1 MPALRHLGLCLAL
14 LLPLAAEWPAHS
26 ETLPICYNYGCK
38 QRGEA
43 VLGPL
48 DNDQLASLLDQP
60 DAEGER
66 AAVGQAIGLMNQ
78 IAARTTPI
86 ATDRGGNVQDS
97 GDGSQDC
104 IDHSRNATTYLHY
117 LLEHGWLRFHRVLEP
132 AWRAPWL
139 VDLHYAAV
147 IEDLKDGLRYAV
159 DAWFF
164 DHGHPAAV
172 LPLPDWNKGFSP
184 Q

>member
-1 MPALRHLGLCLAL
+1 MSCLPCAILACVLRL

-78 IAARTTPI
+78 IAARTADCRRPG
-86 ATDRGGNVQDS
+86 RQCS
-97 GDGSQDC
+97 GQRRRQPG
-104 IDHSRNATTYLHY
+104 LH
-117 LLEHGWLRFHRVLEP
+117 
-132 AWRAPWL
+132 
-139 VDLHYAAV
+139 
-147 IEDLKDGLRYAV
+147 
-159 DAWFF
+159 
-164 DHGHPAAV
+164 
-172 LPLPDWNKGFSP
+172 
-184 Q
+184 

>member
-1 MPALRHLGLCLAL
+1 M
-14 LLPLAAEWPAHS
+14 
-26 ETLPICYNYGCK
+26 
-38 QRGEA
+38 
-43 VLGPL
+43 
-48 DNDQLASLLDQP
+48 
-60 DAEGER
+60 
-66 AAVGQAIGLMNQ
+66 GQAIGLMNQ

-86 ATDRGGNVQDS
+86 AADRGGNVQDS
-97 GDGSQDC
+97 GDGSQYC

>member
-1 MPALRHLGLCLAL
+1 MPALRHLCLCLAL

-78 IAARTTPI
+78 DRRAYHADCRRPGRQCSGQRRRQPGIALTTAATPPPI
-86 ATDRGGNVQDS
+86 CTICWSTAGCAFIGA
-97 GDGSQDC
+97 GAC
-104 IDHSRNATTYLHY
+104 LA
-117 LLEHGWLRFHRVLEP
+117 P
-132 AWRAPWL
+132 PWL
-139 VDLHYAAV
+139 VDL
-147 IEDLKDGLRYAV
+147 IT
-159 DAWFF
+159 
-164 DHGHPAAV
+164 P
-172 LPLPDWNKGFSP
+172 P
-184 Q
+184 